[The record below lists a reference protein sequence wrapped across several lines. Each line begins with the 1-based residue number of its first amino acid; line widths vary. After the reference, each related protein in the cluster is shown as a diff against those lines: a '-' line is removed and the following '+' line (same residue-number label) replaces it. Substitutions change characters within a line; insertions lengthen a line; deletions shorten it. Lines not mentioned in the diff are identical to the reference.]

1 MPFVFTEDMVPGA
14 RSKATIAMY
23 RSRLNKIAEAG
34 FPDVPSLLKAP
45 SKVIKKVNELH
56 DYPDDKK
63 KTKSKRL
70 ELLTA
75 IFYALQ
81 SYPADNKKKLMYYK
95 AFQKNKDK
103 TPEQVRKTDPAY
115 RSKKE
120 QEHDDSSDEE

>member
-1 MPFVFTEDMVPGA
+1 MPFVFTDDIVPGA
-14 RSKATIAMY
+14 RSKATLAMY
-23 RSRLNKIAEAG
+23 KSRLNKIAEAG

-70 ELLTA
+70 ELFTA

-81 SYPADNKKKLMYYK
+81 NTPADNKKKLMYYK

-103 TPEQVRKTDPAY
+103 TPEQVRKTDPSY

-120 QEHDDSSDEE
+120 QEHTSDDE